1 MPPRSMPIRF
11 VGKMCVAAVVLGSLG
26 ACASLQPVQTGRQ
39 MIGSPESDVRNT
51 FGPPTETFRLADG
64 TTRWLW
70 SRQPFGHEVYA
81 ADFDAGGK
89 LTGYRQMLTE
99 PEIYRA
105 QVGVWTKQDV
115 QERFG
120 LPREPVQYYPL
131 MKREAWSW
139 RMYKDG
145 LQSAHFSCYFDDAGV
160 LRQTMIMV
168 DPLGGD
174 ARRAR

>member
-1 MPPRSMPIRF
+1 MQSRF
-11 VGKMCVAAVVLGSLG
+11 IGSLGVAAVVLGSLAG
-26 ACASLQPVQTGRQ
+26 CATLQPEQTGRQ
-39 MIGSPESDVRNT
+39 MIGSQQSAVRDT
-51 FGPPTETFRLADG
+51 FGQPTETFRLADG

-89 LTGYRQMLTE
+89 LVSYRQMLTE
-99 PEIYRA
+99 TEIYKA
-105 QVGVWTKQDV
+105 QVGTWTKQDV

-120 LPREPVQYYPL
+120 LPREPIQHYPL

-145 LQSAHFSCYFDDAGV
+145 MQTAHFSCYFDDGGV
-160 LRQTMIMV
+160 LRQTMIIV

-174 ARRAR
+174 SRRAR

>member
-1 MPPRSMPIRF
+1 MPPRSLPGRCL
-11 VGKMCVAAVVLGSLG
+11 GPLCLAAAMLG
-26 ACASLQPVQTGRQ
+26 ACASLQPEQTGRQ
-39 MIGSPESDVRNT
+39 MIGSPESAVRQT
-51 FGPPTETFRLADG
+51 FGPPTETHRLADG

-81 ADFDAGGK
+81 ADFDAAGR
-89 LTGYRQMLTE
+89 LTRYRQMLTE
-99 PEIYRA
+99 AEIYRA

-115 QERFG
+115 QQHFG

-131 MKREAWSW
+131 MQREAWSW

-145 LQSAHFSCYFDDAGV
+145 LQTAHFSCYFDNAGV
-160 LRQTMIMV
+160 LRQTMIIV

>member
-1 MPPRSMPIRF
+1 MQLRMQLRLA
-11 VGKMCVAAVVLGSLG
+11 GRLCAAAWLAGTLGG
-26 ACASLQPVQTGRQ
+26 CATLQPVQTGQ
-39 MIGSPESDVRNT
+39 KLIGSPESAVRQT

-89 LTGYRQMLTE
+89 LTNYRQMLTE
-99 PEIYRA
+99 TEVYRA
-105 QVGVWTKQDV
+105 QVNVWTKKDV
-115 QERFG
+115 QEHFG
-120 LPREPVQYYPL
+120 MPREPIQYYPL

-145 LQSAHFSCYFDDAGV
+145 LQSAHFSAYFDDGGV
-160 LRQTMIMV
+160 LRQTMIIV

-174 ARRAR
+174 SRRSR